1 MYAEGRATGEGQ
13 DVLVRLLEIASSK
26 GVADRLQARTK
37 LRYVQLSCTFSTLYL
52 PVLNYIQS
60 NSTRWTREH
69 EKSTLTYEEGY
80 THTHRTH
87 VYYATKSY
95 HQIPVV
101 PGTITLV
108 QVVPS
113 TTARLTTSV
122 YTHSEAAQLLPS
134 CRSAIAVGQSVMGGQ
149 HRGTRDHVV
158 QGKGAGLFILCENVQ
173 LSCTTFTWLGV
184 KLSTDFVNT
193 RPYLMG
199 FSMFLAG

>member
-1 MYAEGRATGEGQ
+1 M
-13 DVLVRLLEIASSK
+13 
-26 GVADRLQARTK
+26 
-37 LRYVQLSCTFSTLYL
+37 
-52 PVLNYIQS
+52 
-60 NSTRWTREH
+60 
-69 EKSTLTYEEGY
+69 
-80 THTHRTH
+80 
-87 VYYATKSY
+87 
-95 HQIPVV
+95 